1 MDVTL
6 HLMIWPL
13 AAFFVLAVAMLLSKD
28 PAEDMACILADCLEL
43 IGQPMRVDDLKQDS
57 ARPSGAARGTG

>member
-13 AAFFVLAVAMLLSKD
+13 AVFLLLAVAMLWSKD

-43 IGQPMRVDDLKQDS
+43 IGQPMRADGPVGTES
-57 ARPSGAARGTG
+57 ASKNTAAPLC